1 MLVFPIGDTTNEVTL
16 KVKGVGSQ
24 TANLL
29 TIQQSDGTEKLTVS
43 ASGVTTAS
51 SLSATSLTLNSVAV
65 TSTAAELNILDGVTA
80 AAELNIL
87 DGVTATTA
95 ELNILTV
102 SHQPQQN

>member
-1 MLVFPIGDTTNEVTL
+1 MRIDASGNITISDLLTVNAGVSIIGDTTNEVTL

-51 SLSATSLTLNSVAV
+51 SLSATNLKQRSSYINSSRIEY
-65 TSTAAELNILDGVTA
+65 T
-80 AAELNIL
+80 
-87 DGVTATTA
+87 
-95 ELNILTV
+95 
-102 SHQPQQN
+102 